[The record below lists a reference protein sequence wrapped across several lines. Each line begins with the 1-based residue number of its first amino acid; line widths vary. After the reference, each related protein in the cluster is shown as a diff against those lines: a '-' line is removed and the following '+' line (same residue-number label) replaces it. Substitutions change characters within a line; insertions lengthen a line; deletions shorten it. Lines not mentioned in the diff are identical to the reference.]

1 MGAGLR
7 MIDEDFRQSLL
18 SKMSINQGDIL
29 LLRELLIEYKEAGMD
44 KNSMMNNLIELRS
57 SCNSDMEDI
66 FLDLMDF
73 VTGFCSPSLK
83 IF

>member
-1 MGAGLR
+1 MGTELR

-18 SKMSINQGDIL
+18 SKMSISQGTIL
-29 LLRELLIEYKEAGMD
+29 ILPELLIEYKEAGMD

-57 SCNSDMEDI
+57 SCNSDVEDV

-73 VTGFCSPSLK
+73 VTGFCNSSLR

>member
-7 MIDEDFRQSLL
+7 MIDADFRQSLL

-44 KNSMMNNLIELRS
+44 KNSMINNLIELRS

-73 VTGFCSPSLK
+73 VTGFCDPSLK

>member
-1 MGAGLR
+1 

-18 SKMSINQGDIL
+18 SKMSISQGNIL
-29 LLRELLIEYKEAGMD
+29 FLRELLIEYKEAGMD

-57 SCNSDMEDI
+57 SCNSDVEDV

-73 VTGFCSPSLK
+73 VTGFCNSSFR

>member
-1 MGAGLR
+1 MGTELR

-18 SKMSINQGDIL
+18 SKMSISQGTIL
-29 LLRELLIEYKEAGMD
+29 FLPELLIEYKEAGMD

-57 SCNSDMEDI
+57 SCNSDVEDV

-73 VTGFCSPSLK
+73 VTGFCNSSLR

>member
-1 MGAGLR
+1 MGTELR

-18 SKMSINQGDIL
+18 SKMSISQGNIL
-29 LLRELLIEYKEAGMD
+29 FLRELLIEYKEAGMD

-57 SCNSDMEDI
+57 SCNSDVEDV

-73 VTGFCSPSLK
+73 VTGFCNSSFR

>member
-1 MGAGLR
+1 MGTELR

-18 SKMSINQGDIL
+18 SKMSISQGNIL
-29 LLRELLIEYKEAGMD
+29 FLRELLIEYKEAGMD

-57 SCNSDMEDI
+57 SCNSDVEDV

-73 VTGFCSPSLK
+73 VTGFCNSSLR

>member
-1 MGAGLR
+1 MV
-7 MIDEDFRQSLL
+7 DEDFRQSLL
-18 SKMSINQGDIL
+18 SKMSISQGNIL
-29 LLRELLIEYKEAGMD
+29 FLRELLIEYKEAGMD

-57 SCNSDMEDI
+57 SCNSDVEDV

-73 VTGFCSPSLK
+73 VTGFCNSSLR